1 MKYYYSIL
9 LIFSLCIACS
19 KQLDSEVV
27 VTDSTKLDEVK
38 NKLVEEGFTI
48 TNVDTKNSTIHL
60 KVKYS
65 EERINKAKTICSMN
79 TNIKKVNVK
88 GLFSKS
94 CPQKKDEKPEET
106 KEEAKKEPEGTKA
119 P

>member
-1 MKYYYSIL
+1 MKYYYSFI
-9 LIFSLCIACS
+9 LIFTLLIACS

-27 VTDSTKLDEVK
+27 VTDTSKLDEVK
-38 NKLVEEGFTI
+38 KKLEEEGFTV
-48 TNVDTKNSTIHL
+48 TSVDKDTATIHF
-60 KVKYS
+60 KMKYS
-65 EERINKAKTICSMN
+65 EERISKVKTLCSMN

-88 GLFSKS
+88 GLFSKP

-106 KEEAKKEPEGTKA
+106 QESENTKA